1 MATEEQVVS
10 VLRYMAAA
18 WPRSEVTP
26 ETVAVYV
33 IHMLRTGLAADVLL
47 LAAMRLVDTLPFLPS
62 VAEWRQEAERIERE
76 REYWTI
82 TANHRLWGHPLPSEL
97 QLPSGLGYQ
106 ILGYEPDAPQALP
119 AGEPPPAPAAQPNEC
134 RCWKEVLEYLEM
146 QLARSSFDAWLRGSW
161 AAEEG
166 DVLTVHVRN
175 GMAAEWLAGR
185 FGGLVARVVQEVCGR
200 PMTVHYV
207 APTWGA
213 AGCEPGC
220 PELEV
225 GHER

>member
-47 LAAMRLVDTLPFLPS
+47 LAAMRLVDTLSFLPS
-62 VAEWRQEAERIERE
+62 VAEWRQEAERVERE
-76 REYWTI
+76 RGYWAI

-97 QLPSGLGYQ
+97 QLPAGLGYHV
-106 ILGYEPDAPQALP
+106 LGYEPDAPQALP
-119 AGEPPPAPAAQPNEC
+119 AGEPPARPARPNEC
-134 RCWKEVLEYLEM
+134 RRWEEVLERLEM

-161 AAEEG
+161 AEEG
-166 DVLTVHVRN
+166 GDALAVHIRN
-175 GMAAEWLAGR
+175 GMAVEWLAGR
-185 FGGLVARVVQEVCGR
+185 FGDLIGRAVWEVFGR
-200 PMTVHYV
+200 PMSVRFV
-207 APTWGA
+207 P
-213 AGCEPGC
+213 PGC
-220 PELEV
+220 KPGHLEFLELEV
-225 GHER
+225 GHECE